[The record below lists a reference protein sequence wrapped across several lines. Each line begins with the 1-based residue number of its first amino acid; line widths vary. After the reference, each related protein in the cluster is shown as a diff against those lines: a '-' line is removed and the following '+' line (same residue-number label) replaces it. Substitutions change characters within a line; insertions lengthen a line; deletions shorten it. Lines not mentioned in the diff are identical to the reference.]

1 MRIVT
6 RHITNEFLKFFFT
19 TLAAFTAIFL
29 VVDFF
34 EKIDNFVEAG
44 AAFKFVVAYYL
55 YQIPLIVQ
63 QILPA
68 ATLLGAIITLG
79 LMAKR
84 RELLVLRSSG
94 ISLLRITYPLLL
106 VSVCFTIGLFFL
118 NETTLPALHQKA
130 NRIWQEQVLKK
141 PITTFFRNEKIWHRG
156 KGIIYHID
164 YYDADRQTLHGI
176 TIYKL
181 SPTFEL
187 LERIDARSAK
197 WMGDHWQFEQGI
209 VQAREGNGEYSSR
222 RFDSSAFA
230 LVETP
235 DDFKHTVRKP
245 EELTLTELRAYTK
258 KLRLEGYDATR
269 YETDLQGKI
278 AFPFVCVV
286 MTLTGI
292 PIAFR
297 TERKGGIAA
306 GVGMGV
312 MAAFLYFTLYSVS
325 ITSGQSGALPPVV
338 AGWLANVVFLT
349 SGVIL
354 LATVRQ

>member
-1 MRIVT
+1 MRIIT
-6 RHITNEFLKFFFT
+6 RHITHEFLKYFAIMLVSFV
-19 TLAAFTAIFL
+19 AIFL

-34 EKIDNFVEAG
+34 EKVDNFVEAG
-44 AAFKFVVAYYL
+44 AGMKTTLVYYL
-55 YQIPLIVQ
+55 YQVPLIVQ

-68 ATLLGAIITLG
+68 AILLGVIITLG

-106 VSVCFTIGLFFL
+106 VSVCCAIGLFFL
-118 NETTLPALHQKA
+118 NETALPSLHQRA
-130 NRIWQEQVLKK
+130 NRIWQEKVLKK
-141 PITTFFRNEKIWHRG
+141 PIATFFRNEKIWHRG

-164 YYDADRQTLHGI
+164 FYDPDKQTLHGI

-187 LERIDARSAK
+187 LERIDAHSAK

-209 VQAREGNGEYSSR
+209 VQNRADNGEYQSK
-222 RFDSSAFA
+222 RFDSEAFVVA
-230 LVETP
+230 ETP

-245 EELTLTELRAYTK
+245 EELSFIELRAYAK
-258 KLRLEGYDATR
+258 KLRMEGYDATR
-269 YETDLQGKI
+269 FETDMQGKI

-286 MTLTGI
+286 MTLAGI

-312 MAAFLYFTLYSVS
+312 LVAFLYFTLYSVS
-325 ITSGQSGALPPVV
+325 VTSGQSGALPPVV
-338 AGWLANVVFLT
+338 AGWLANGVFLT

-354 LATVRQ
+354 MATVRQ